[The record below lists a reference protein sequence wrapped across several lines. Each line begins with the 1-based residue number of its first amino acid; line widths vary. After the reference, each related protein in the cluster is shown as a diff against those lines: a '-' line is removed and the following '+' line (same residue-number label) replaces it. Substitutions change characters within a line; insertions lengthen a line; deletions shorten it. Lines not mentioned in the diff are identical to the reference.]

1 MNRKIILSVLLLSTM
16 ILAACGGAQPSA
28 APTTAAAQPTT
39 AAVAQPTTAAA
50 PPATAPAPTQPPAA
64 GTPQKGGEMI
74 VAYKDD
80 LATLDPAIGYDWTN
94 WPAEKLV
101 FDGLLDY
108 DSGTT
113 IEPRLAE
120 SLPQVNADAT
130 VYTFKLRKGVKF
142 SNGREFTADDV
153 VYTLTRVLDP
163 KTASPGAGFFT
174 GIKGAQE
181 FIDGKATSVSG
192 IKALDANTVEFT
204 LTAPD
209 VTFLNKMALN
219 FAFIVPKE
227 EVDKAGENFGHAPV
241 GTGPYLLKEWKSGQ
255 ELTFERNPNYFMS
268 DRPNLDKITIQVGVA
283 PDVALLRLEKGDIQL
298 MGDPP
303 PGADWARISA
313 DPAWKDRLEKQ
324 PQVSTIYIAINTT
337 AKPFDNVKV
346 RQALNY
352 AIDKQHIIQLLNGRG
367 TTTNQVL
374 PPLMPGYDKSY
385 TGYDY
390 NPDKAKALLA
400 EAGFPDGFETSIE
413 CISVDPQPKLCE
425 SFQQDL
431 AKVGI
436 KLTINTLAA
445 PNVIDDAGNGK
456 TPLTWSGGLGWIQ
469 DYPDPDDFYGPI
481 LGCGSNTPGGW
492 NWSRYCN
499 ETVDKQSKDLLA
511 ITDRAKRLEAYGPF
525 FKTLMDDAVWVPVY
539 NGEYDIAHSE
549 KLHGQP
555 TLTHPEHLF
564 SYETMWIEK

>member
-1 MNRKIILSVLLLSTM
+1 MNKKTVLSLFFVLAIILASCAPAQTQAVPPS
-16 ILAACGGAQPSA
+16 GATEQPAS
-28 APTTAAAQPTT
+28 
-39 AAVAQPTTAAA
+39 
-50 PPATAPAPTQPPAA
+50 APTQAPAA
-64 GTPQKGGEMI
+64 MTPQKGGEMI

-108 DSGTT
+108 DSSTT

-120 SLPQVNADAT
+120 SLPEINSDAT

-163 KTASPGAGFFT
+163 KTSSPGAGFFS
-174 GIKGAQE
+174 GIKGAQD
-181 FIDGKATSVSG
+181 FIDGKATEVAG
-192 IKALDANTVEFT
+192 IKALDPYTVEFT
-204 LTAPD
+204 LAAPD

-227 EVDKAGENFGHAPV
+227 EVEKAGENFGHAPV
-241 GTGPYLLKEWKSGQ
+241 GTGPFTLKEWQSGQ
-255 ELTFERNPNYFMS
+255 FLTFERNPNYFMS
-268 DRPNLDKITIQVGVA
+268 DRPYLDKITIQVGVA
-283 PDVALLRLEKGDIQL
+283 PDVALLRLEKGEIQL

-313 DPAWKDRLEKQ
+313 DTAWKDRLEKQ

-367 TTTNQVL
+367 TVANLVL

-385 TGYDY
+385 TGYEY
-390 NPDKAKALLA
+390 NPDKAKSLLA
-400 EAGFPDGFETSIE
+400 EAGYSNGFETSIE

-431 AKVGI
+431 AKIGI

-492 NWSRYCN
+492 NWPRYCN
-499 ETVDKQSKDLLA
+499 DTLDKQSKDLLA
-511 ITDRAKRLEAYGPF
+511 ITDRTKRLAGYAPL
-525 FKTLMDDAVWVPVY
+525 FKALMDDAVWVPVY
-539 NGEYDIAHSE
+539 YGEYDIAHSE

-564 SYETMWIEK
+564 FYETMWIEH

>member
-1 MNRKIILSVLLLSTM
+1 MYRKIVLCVLLVFTTLLT
-16 ILAACGGAQPSA
+16 ACGGATSPT
-28 APTTAAAQPTT
+28 APPPAAATS
-39 AAVAQPTTAAA
+39 A
-50 PPATAPAPTQPPAA
+50 PPAGT
-64 GTPQKGGEMI
+64 TPQATSGAMTPKKGGEI
-74 VAYKDD
+74 TVAYKDD

-113 IEPRLAE
+113 IVPRLAE
-120 SLPQVNADAT
+120 SMPDINSDAT

-142 SNGREFTADDV
+142 TNGREFTSDDV
-153 VYTLTRVLDP
+153 VYTITRVLDP
-163 KTASPGAGFFT
+163 KTSSPGSGFFT
-174 GIKGAQE
+174 GIKGAQD
-181 FIDGKATSVSG
+181 FIDGKTTSVSG
-192 IKALDANTVEFT
+192 IQAIDPYTVQFT
-204 LTAPD
+204 LAAPD

-227 EVDKAGENFGHAPV
+227 EVAKAGQDFGHAPV
-241 GTGPYLLKEWKSGQ
+241 GTGPYTLSQWVSGQ
-255 ELTFERNPNYFMS
+255 SLVFERNPNYFMS
-268 DRPNLDKITIQVGVA
+268 DRPYLDKITIQVGVA

-303 PGADWARISA
+303 PGADWARISS
-313 DPAWKDRLEKQ
+313 DPAWANRLEKQ

-337 AKPFDNVKV
+337 VKPFDNVSV

-367 TTTNQVL
+367 TVANQVL

-400 EAGFPDGFETSIE
+400 QAGFANGFETSIE

-425 SFQQDL
+425 SFQADL
-431 AKVGI
+431 AKIGI
-436 KLTINTLAA
+436 KLDINTLAA

-456 TPLTWSGGLGWIQ
+456 PPLTWSGGLGWIQ

-492 NWSRYCN
+492 NWPRFCDQN
-499 ETVDKQSKDLLA
+499 IDNQSKSLLA
-511 ITDRAKRLEAYGPF
+511 MTDRTARLAAYAPF
-525 FKTLMDDAVWVPVY
+525 FQKLMDQALWVPVY
-539 NGEYDIAHSE
+539 NGEYDIAHSD
-549 KLHGQP
+549 KLQGQP

-564 SYETMWIEK
+564 FYETMWLEH

>member
-1 MNRKIILSVLLLSTM
+1 MSKKILLIGLLVLALF
-16 ILAACGGAQPSA
+16 IVACAGTGVPAVV
-28 APTTAAAQPTT
+28 PTTAAQPT
-39 AAVAQPTTAAA
+39 A
-50 PPATAPAPTQPPAA
+50 APAPTSAA
-64 GTPQKGGEMI
+64 EMTPQKGGAI
-74 VAYKDD
+74 TVAYKDD

-108 DSGTT
+108 DAGTT
-113 IEPRLAE
+113 IQPRIAE
-120 SLPQVNADAT
+120 SLPEVNADAT

-142 SNGREFTADDV
+142 SNGRELNADDV
-153 VYTLTRVLDP
+153 VYSITRVLDP
-163 KTASPGAGFFT
+163 NTKSPGSGFFL

-181 FIDGKATSVSG
+181 FVDGKA
-192 IKALDANTVEFT
+192 KTVEGIQVIDPYTVQFT
-204 LTAPD
+204 LTSPD

-241 GTGPYLLKEWKSGQ
+241 GTGPYTLKEWTTGQ
-255 ELTFERNPNYFMS
+255 QLVFERNPNYFM
-268 DRPNLDKITIQVGVA
+268 PNLPYLDKITIQVGVA
-283 PDVALLRLEKGDIQL
+283 PNVALLRLEKGDIDL

-324 PQVSTIYIAINTT
+324 PQVSTVYIAINTT
-337 AKPFDNVKV
+337 VKPFDNVKV
-346 RQALNY
+346 RQALNH
-352 AIDKQHIIQLLNGRG
+352 AIDKQHIVQLLNGRA
-367 TTTNQVL
+367 TVANQIL
-374 PPLMPGYDKSY
+374 PPLMPGYDKTY
-385 TGYDY
+385 TGYEY
-390 NPDKAKALLA
+390 NPDKAKQLLT
-400 EAGFPDGFETSIE
+400 EAGFGNGFETSIE

-431 AKVGI
+431 QKIGI
-436 KLTINTLAA
+436 KLNINTLAA

-456 TPLTWSGGLGWIQ
+456 PPLTWSGGLGWIQ

-481 LGCGSNTPGGW
+481 LGCDSNVPGGW
-492 NWSRYCN
+492 NWPRYCN
-499 ETVDKQSKDLLA
+499 QTIHAKSKELLA
-511 ITDRAKRLEAYGPF
+511 MTDRNARLAAYGPF
-525 FKTLMDDAVWVPVY
+525 FRAIMDDAPWVPVF
-539 NGEYDIAHSE
+539 NGEYDIAHSA

-564 SYETMWIEK
+564 AYETMWLSQ